1 MNKIQNS
8 TERDMTSESTKVA
21 VYKASYDSIDQTV
34 AEILKEFPIHWKG
47 KRVLVKPN
55 ILSPNKPQKCVT
67 THPSV
72 VGSVVSHLV
81 KKGAKVMVGDNPG
94 VFGYGMSDRAA
105 RISGI
110 LDAAQG
116 RFIHLGRKP
125 VRFPLKSRYLDHV
138 MLSGDVLDADIVV
151 NLPKLK
157 THGLTFY
164 SGAIKNC
171 FGHVVGGD
179 KMRVHSQ
186 AETPRRFSEAL
197 VDIFQIRPPD
207 LTVMDAVDAMEG
219 NGPSNGTVRK
229 MGLVLAARNAVSLD
243 AVALAIIG
251 KKVRSIAH
259 VDIAGTRG
267 LGETDIEKLQIIGN
281 IAPVTGFKMPATF
294 VPGMAGIVLNR
305 ILSRWINCVP
315 EVVAERCKKCGICV
329 KHCPVKAMRMGDDV
343 PAADK
348 ETCISCYCCQ
358 EMCPENAIRL
368 SGRVINFI
376 RKGIFY
382 GAR

>member
-1 MNKIQNS
+1 MAQ
-8 TERDMTSESTKVA
+8 ESTKVA
-21 VYKASYDSIDQTV
+21 VYQSSYDSIDQTI
-34 AEILKEFPIHWKG
+34 AEILKEFPVSWRG

-55 ILSPNKPQKCVT
+55 ILSPNKPEKAVT

-72 VGSVVSHLV
+72 VGSVVRHLTE
-81 KKGAKVMVGDNPG
+81 KGAKVMVGDNPG

-105 RISGI
+105 RVSGI

-116 RFIHLGRKP
+116 RFIHLGRRP
-125 VRFPLKSRYLDHV
+125 VRCPLASRYLDHV
-138 MLSGDVLDADIVV
+138 MVAGDVLDADIVV

-179 KMRVHSQ
+179 KMRVHSL
-186 AETPRRFSEAL
+186 AETPRCFSEAL
-197 VDIFQIRPPD
+197 VDIFRIRPPD
-207 LTVMDAVDAMEG
+207 LTIMDAVDAMEG

-229 MGLVLAARNAVSLD
+229 MGLVLASRNAVSLD

-251 KKVRSIAH
+251 KKVQSIPH
-259 VDIAGTRG
+259 VDIAGRRG
-267 LGETDIEKLQIIGN
+267 LGETDIDKLRIIGE
-281 IAPVTGFKMPATF
+281 ITPVPGFKMPATF
-294 VPGMAGIVLNR
+294 VPGIAGIVLNR
-305 ILSRWINCVP
+305 LLSRWINCVP

-329 KHCPVKAMRMGDDV
+329 KHCPVKAMRMGDDR

-358 EMCPENAIRL
+358 EMCPEDAIRL
-368 SGRVINFI
+368 SGRMINFI
-376 RKGIFY
+376 RKGTFY